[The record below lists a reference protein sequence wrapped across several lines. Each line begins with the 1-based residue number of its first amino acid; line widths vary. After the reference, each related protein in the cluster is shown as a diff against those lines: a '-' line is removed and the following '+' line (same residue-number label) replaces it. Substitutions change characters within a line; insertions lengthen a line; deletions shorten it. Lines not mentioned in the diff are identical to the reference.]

1 MTSTGHLEQQLRTLR
16 LSETA
21 YQLPEMITEAE
32 RQDASYQEFLARLL
46 NYEQKRREEK
56 RIERNMKWAAF
67 PFHKTLDKFDVQEQT
82 ALSQKQLNQLR
93 ELTWLDQLYN
103 LILLGP
109 PGVGKTFLAVGLG
122 MEAIYQGYQVS
133 FLPMGDLVH
142 ILKTEDVI
150 RKSQTRKKRIL
161 KSDLVIIDDLMYMAM
176 NQQEANLFFQL
187 INELYDQSTLIFT
200 SNKGPKDWG
209 QLLGDE
215 GITTAILDRIL
226 QRAEVIHMDGD
237 SYRMKYR
244 QSIFEGENDETDPAK
259 SVQN

>member
-1 MTSTGHLEQQLRTLR
+1 MTSTGHLEQQLRSLR

-32 RQDASYQEFLARLL
+32 KQDASYQEFLANLL

-67 PFHKTLDKFDVQEQT
+67 PFHKSLEEFDVQEQT
-82 ALSQKQLNQLR
+82 ALSQKQLNQLK

-109 PGVGKTFLAVGLG
+109 PGVGKTHLAVALG
-122 MEAIYQGYQVS
+122 TVAVYRGYQVS
-133 FLPMGDLVH
+133 FLPMGELVH
-142 ILKTEDVI
+142 ILKTTDI
-150 RKSQTRKKRIL
+150 TRKSQTRKKRIL

-176 NQQEANLFFQL
+176 DQQEANLFFQL
-187 INELYDQSTLIFT
+187 INELYDQSVLIFT

-209 QLLGDE
+209 ELLGDP

-226 QRAEVIHMDGD
+226 HRAEVIHMDGD

-244 QSIFEGENDETDPAK
+244 QSIFGSENNETEQAK

>member
-21 YQLPEMITEAE
+21 QQLPEMITEAE
-32 RQDASYQEFLARLL
+32 KQDASYQEFLARLL

-67 PFHKTLDKFDVQEQT
+67 PFHKTLEEFDVHEQT
-82 ALSQKQLNQLR
+82 ALSQKQLNQLK

-109 PGVGKTFLAVGLG
+109 PGVGKTFLGVALG
-122 MEAIYQGYQVS
+122 IEAIYRGYQVS
-133 FLPMGDLVH
+133 FLPMGELVH
-142 ILKTEDVI
+142 ILKTADVI

-187 INELYDQSTLIFT
+187 INELYDQSTIIFT

-209 QLLGDE
+209 DLLGDPAT
-215 GITTAILDRIL
+215 TTAILDRIL
-226 QRAEVIHMDGD
+226 HRAEVIQMDGE

-244 QSIFEGENDETDPAK
+244 KSIFGEENEQAK